1 MAGDTTV
8 DEQKHEDQPVP
19 YEEGKENS
27 HQDND
32 PSEQPPLHFTPHK
45 EESTALYKG
54 SASQADQQRPTEDER
69 SIANRLA
76 AAKDQNDPEDGS
88 GKKKTE
94 EQIAGAHDPTLPA
107 KMHGNEPSRGAKID
121 KSIEDEE
128 AEILRRMDESKAAKK
143 KH

>member
-1 MAGDTTV
+1 MSGNAD
-8 DEQKHEDQPVP
+8 QKHDDQPVP

-27 HQDND
+27 HLDND
-32 PSEQPPLHFTPHK
+32 SK
-45 EESTALYKG
+45 
-54 SASQADQQRPTEDER
+54 DER

-88 GKKKTE
+88 GKKKTA
-94 EQIAGAHDPTLPA
+94 EQIAGEQDPTLPA

-143 KH
+143 KN

>member
-1 MAGDTTV
+1 M
-8 DEQKHEDQPVP
+8 
-19 YEEGKENS
+19 
-27 HQDND
+27 
-32 PSEQPPLHFTPHK
+32 
-45 EESTALYKG
+45 YKG
-54 SASQADQQRPTEDER
+54 RASQADQKRPTEDER

-128 AEILRRMDESKAAKK
+128 AEILRRMDESKAAKSK

>member
-1 MAGDTTV
+1 MSGNA
-8 DEQKHEDQPVP
+8 EQKDDDQPVP

-32 PSEQPPLHFTPHK
+32 SK
-45 EESTALYKG
+45 
-54 SASQADQQRPTEDER
+54 DER

-94 EQIAGAHDPTLPA
+94 EQIAGEHDPTLPA
-107 KMHGNEPSRGAKID
+107 KMHDNEPSRGAKID

-143 KH
+143 KN